1 MEMQSQHGKFTIDT
15 QENLC
20 VKNREKQAKT
30 KNEQKGQLLMVQMST
45 RPKFISQEKKLKTGK
60 KTGENKKLNC

>member
-30 KNEQKGQLLMVQMST
+30 KNEQKGQLLMLPMST
-45 RPKFISQEKKLKTGK
+45 RPKFISQKKKS
-60 KTGENKKLNC
+60 

>member
-1 MEMQSQHGKFTIDT
+1 M
-15 QENLC
+15 
-20 VKNREKQAKT
+20 